1 MLDQPP
7 APGGPSGA
15 LSGGLVLR
23 PVASRNAYEECVER
37 LLRAVRLGLVPPGE
51 RLPPERELAPRL
63 GVSRV
68 TLRLAIRALEAGGY
82 VESRRGRG
90 GGTFVRHRPDEDRS
104 ERAARRVLREVGAER
119 VADALDLRRVLEPGA
134 AELAAERAGPA
145 QAARLAELADATARA
160 GEDGYRA
167 ADVRLHLAIAEV
179 AGSPSLVAAVDD
191 VQARLTDLLLA
202 FPRLGPALAHSD
214 QQHRA
219 VVRAIGDRDPA
230 RARAAMLEHVEASA
244 SLIRGFLG

>member
-1 MLDQPP
+1 M
-7 APGGPSGA
+7 APRWA
-15 LSGGLVLR
+15 AEDLVLR

-37 LLRAVRLGLVPPGE
+37 LLRVVRLGLVPPGG

-68 TLRLAIRALEAGGY
+68 TLRQAIRALEDAGY
-82 VESRRGRG
+82 VTARRGRG
-90 GGTFVRHRPDEDRS
+90 GGTFVRARPDEDRS
-104 ERAARRVLREVGAER
+104 ERAARRRAREIGVER

-134 AELAAERAGPA
+134 AELAALRAAPA
-145 QAARLAELADATARA
+145 EAAALRSLAEAAAAAD
-160 GEDGYRA
+160 EDGYRA
-167 ADVRLHLAIAEV
+167 ADVRLHLAVAEV

-202 FPRLGPALAHSD
+202 FPRLGPAIAHAD
-214 QQHRA
+214 RQHA
-219 VVRAIGDRDPA
+219 ELVRAIAAGDAAAA
-230 RARAAMLEHVEASA
+230 REVMVEHVEASA